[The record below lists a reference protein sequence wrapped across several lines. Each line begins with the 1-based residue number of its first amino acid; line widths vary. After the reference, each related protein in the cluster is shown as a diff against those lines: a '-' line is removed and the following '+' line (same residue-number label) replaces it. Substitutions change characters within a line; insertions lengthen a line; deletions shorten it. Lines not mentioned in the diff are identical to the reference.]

1 MQPLRNLERNRNHQS
16 NDRQGVMAN
25 KKFDYSNDMVQ
36 DNNPH
41 NESESKAILR
51 YQRLEQRNDAL
62 AKEFRDL
69 KPEIGRAYNLLCN
82 LVEKS
87 GTLSETILGL
97 LELLKTAL
105 SVKLSDMDKKALRDE
120 LHTIADNAV
129 SKIRKERERVEN
141 DIRRNDN
148 CISLTPATFWCMVAL
163 LILLSTFF
171 AVVVFANVKML
182 HSGILTEI
190 IVIYSVLIVLIL
202 IAIAF
207 AFYYRH

>member
-1 MQPLRNLERNRNHQS
+1 
-16 NDRQGVMAN
+16 MAN
-25 KKFDYSNDMVQ
+25 KKFDHSNDMAQ

-51 YQRLEQRNDAL
+51 YQRLEQRNNEL
-62 AKEFRDL
+62 ANEFRDL
-69 KPEIGRAYNLLCN
+69 KSEIGRAYNCLCN

-87 GTLSETILGL
+87 GILSETMLGL

-105 SVKLSDMDKKALRDE
+105 PVRLSDTDKKALQDE
-120 LHTIADNAV
+120 LHTIADNAI
-129 SKIRKERERVEN
+129 SKIRKERERMEN

-148 CISLTPATFWCMVAL
+148 RISLTPLTFWCMVAL
-163 LILLSTFF
+163 LIFLSTFF
-171 AVVVFANVKML
+171 AVVVVANAKLL
-182 HSGILTEI
+182 HSGVLTEI
-190 IVIYSVLIVLIL
+190 IVIYFVLFVLTL

>member
-1 MQPLRNLERNRNHQS
+1 
-16 NDRQGVMAN
+16 MAN

-36 DNNPH
+36 DNNPQDD
-41 NESESKAILR
+41 NENKEILR
-51 YQRLEQRNDAL
+51 RQRLEQRNDAL

-69 KPEIGRAYNLLCN
+69 KPEIGRVYNCLCN

-87 GTLSETILGL
+87 GVLSETMLGL

-105 SVKLSDMDKKALRDE
+105 PVRLTDEDKKALQDG

-129 SKIRKERERVEN
+129 SKIRKERERMEG

-148 CISLTPATFWCMVAL
+148 RISLTPATFWCMVAL
-163 LILLSTFF
+163 LILFSAFF
-171 AVVVFANVKML
+171 SVVVFANVKL
-182 HSGILTEI
+182 FHSGVLTEI
-190 IVIYSVLIVLIL
+190 IVIYSVLIVLAL

>member
-1 MQPLRNLERNRNHQS
+1 
-16 NDRQGVMAN
+16 MAN
-25 KKFDYSNDMVQ
+25 KKFDYSNDMAQ

-51 YQRLEQRNDAL
+51 YQRLEQRNNEL
-62 AKEFRDL
+62 ANEFRDL
-69 KPEIGRAYNLLCN
+69 KPEIGRAYNCLCN

-87 GTLSETILGL
+87 GILSETMLGL

-105 SVKLSDMDKKALRDE
+105 PVRLSDTDKKALQDE
-120 LHTIADNAV
+120 LHTIADNAI
-129 SKIRKERERVEN
+129 SKIRKERERMEN

-148 CISLTPATFWCMVAL
+148 RISLTPVTFWCMVVL
-163 LILLSTFF
+163 LIFLSTFF
-171 AVVVFANVKML
+171 AVVVVANVKLL
-182 HSGILTEI
+182 HSGVLTEI
-190 IVIYSVLIVLIL
+190 IVIYFVLFVLTL